1 MDFVWKPPGGRR
13 TLSTQ
18 QSRYESKT
26 PHIGALGSKV
36 TNLSP
41 RGTSDSVHST
51 ISMWILNSYNAI
63 SSPVTGHNLSQ
74 LFFGPPQPIVFL
86 TPHFVYS
93 LTNIFFVTFN
103 KSDVRCCET
112 SYKDHSSNQIEFED
126 QPVVKLDI
134 GRLSYIIATSPLD
147 HKLI

>member
-86 TPHFVYS
+86 TPNFVDS
-93 LTNIFFVTFN
+93 LTNIFLWLLTN
-103 KSDVRCCET
+103 LMWD
-112 SYKDHSSNQIEFED
+112 
-126 QPVVKLDI
+126 VVKLVTKTI
-134 GRLSYIIATSPLD
+134 PRT
-147 HKLI
+147 KLNLRISSEVWYWGALIYHRNFTFRSAI